1 MRFVTAAADF
11 LKGLQDIQGI
21 AGQRSI
27 NPMLSETLLETT
39 DAGVTI
45 YATDLTVS
53 VQEKVGAEV
62 ARPGSIVVQA
72 KKIFEIARQ
81 LPEQKVAIETL
92 DGNWLKLK
100 SGRATFKIVGLP
112 AEEFPP
118 MPEYDPK
125 CLSDIDF
132 GALRSAF
139 AKIISSMCENDAR
152 RYLNGGLIEFGVE
165 DVLAPA
171 KGSGTIL
178 VSTDSHR
185 LSYKFADIGY
195 KHEGDK
201 PVGLII
207 PRKSI
212 DEIMRLFSEG
222 DAVQMGLD
230 RRRLLFKSDRLTFLS
245 TLIDA
250 DYPDYRAVIPK
261 SSKFKVRVSRDDL
274 DAVLK
279 RVSICSDPRTR
290 RVRFFF
296 GDNVLRLVGED
307 AEIGEATDEVEA
319 EYEGDGLA
327 QLIEKQNEEREASRV
342 PGEEPVIEPEHK
354 NTLEIDYNAGFF
366 EDVLKIT
373 ETEKVVLELTES
385 TSGCVLKPDED
396 EPTQLCII
404 MPMGR

>member
-27 NPMLSETLLETT
+27 NPMLSETLIETT
-39 DAGVTI
+39 DDGVTV

-53 VQEKVGAEV
+53 VQVRVGAEV

-72 KKIFEIARQ
+72 KKAFEIARQ
-81 LPEQKVAIETL
+81 LPEEKVTVETL

-112 AEEFPP
+112 PEEFPP

-125 CLSDIDF
+125 SLSDIDF
-132 GALRSAF
+132 VVLRSAF

-152 RYLNGGLIEFGVE
+152 RYLNGGLIEFSVS
-165 DVLAPA
+165 DVLASSE
-171 KGSGTIL
+171 GQGTIF

-212 DEIMRLFSEG
+212 EEVMRLFGED

-230 RRRLLFKSDRLTFLS
+230 RRRLLFKSDRLTFIS

-261 SSKFKVRVSRDDL
+261 SSKFKVKVPRDEL
-274 DAVLK
+274 DAVLR

-327 QLIEKQNEEREASRV
+327 ELIEKQKEEREAGRA
-342 PGEEPVIEPEHK
+342 PGEEAVIEPEHEAS
-354 NTLEIDYNAGFF
+354 LEIDYNAGFF
-366 EDVLKIT
+366 EDALKII
-373 ETEKVVLELTES
+373 ETERVVLELTEP
-385 TSGCVLKPDED
+385 TAGCVLKPDE
-396 EPTQLCII
+396 EAPTQLCII

>member
-1 MRFVTAAADF
+1 MRFVAAATDF
-11 LKGLQDIQGI
+11 LRGLQDIQGI

-39 DAGVTI
+39 DNGITI

-53 VQEKVGAEV
+53 VQEAVKADV
-62 ARPGSIVVQA
+62 ARGGSIVVQA

-81 LPEQKVAIETL
+81 LPEEKVTVETL
-92 DGNWLKLK
+92 DGNWLKLS
-100 SGRATFKIVGLP
+100 SGHATFKIVGLP

-118 MPEYDPK
+118 MPEYDPS
-125 CLSDIDF
+125 CLSEINF
-132 GALRSAF
+132 AALKSAF

-152 RYLNGGLIEFGVE
+152 RYLNGGLMELGAE
-165 DVLAPA
+165 E
-171 KGSGTIL
+171 GSIF

-185 LSYKFADIGY
+185 LSYKVSDIGY
-195 KHEGDK
+195 KHEGEK
-201 PVGLII
+201 PVQLII

-212 DEIMRLFSEG
+212 EEIMRLFSDD

-245 TLIDA
+245 TLIDT

-261 SSKFKVRVSRDDL
+261 SWNVKAKVSREGL
-274 DAVLK
+274 DTVLK
-279 RVSICSDPRTR
+279 RVSVCSDPRTH

-296 GDNVLRLVGED
+296 KEGAITLVGED
-307 AEIGEATDEVEA
+307 AEIGEAIDEIEA
-319 EYEGDGLA
+319 EYEGEGLA
-327 QLIEKQNEEREASRV
+327 ELIQKQKQEREASRV
-342 PGEEPVIEPEHK
+342 PGEEAVIEPEYEDR
-354 NTLEIDYNAGFF
+354 LEVDYNAMFF
-366 EDVLKIT
+366 EEALKII
-373 ETEKVVLELTES
+373 ETDKVVFELTEP

-396 EPTQLCII
+396 EPTQLCIV